1 MATLNE
7 LSIEYIDIDLSD
19 LELDI
24 EELADLVE
32 YRGFTTEELSK
43 ALDIKAEITFDAIA
57 DWIDSADTREVES
70 LIVQAA
76 AILSY
81 RARGKDP
88 LPDMIFLDLE

>member
-7 LSIEYIDIDLSD
+7 ICLEYVDIDLSE

-43 ALDIKAEITFDAIA
+43 ALDIKAEITFEAITGWLQDADA
-57 DWIDSADTREVES
+57 RQLES
-70 LIVQAA
+70 LIVEAA
-76 AILSY
+76 ALLSY
-81 RARGKDP
+81 QARGKDP